1 MRPVRLEMDGFA
13 SFRSH
18 TVVDF
23 EGTDYF
29 ALTGPTG
36 SGKSTVIDGI
46 VFALYGTAPR
56 WGGANVV
63 RYALAPTVNRATV
76 RLVFDLGPQ
85 RYQVA
90 REVRR
95 SGKQLSQKSASLE
108 RLVASADESEG
119 EVLASDAVGVTMA
132 VEKLLGISLDEFC
145 KAVVLP
151 QGEFAEFLSATPT
164 ARQDILLKLLG
175 SQVYD
180 DVRAAAGERQQKA
193 HEHVVAHDAQLAE
206 LAAATP
212 EALAAAGTRC
222 DEIAALY
229 SAVQEQQAEL
239 VAARDSAKTAASELI
254 IHKTRRDLLDKVEV
268 PAGVAEFGQRAS
280 QLQTA
285 LAAAKEKDEHAAHAY
300 DAARAA
306 LEEAGDRS
314 ALERLQSLWK
324 RHDELELDLPRLVED
339 AAKASVAAEAAER
352 LLARAQEAW
361 QSAKDEVSDAE
372 RLVASTRD
380 DQRQLQEKRDSL
392 ANTVKPDGL
401 DDLSARLA
409 GATQALKEAEAAV
422 QRAEGDDAAA
432 RQEASSAGAEAP
444 LERRLELLDRWCQ
457 LQTDIEQTGSAQ
469 KAAGDKLTQL
479 LAQRERAEAAA
490 AAAEAELRSAQGR
503 QGAAELRAHLVV
515 GEDCPVC
522 TQRIAVLPPPL
533 DVDELERAE
542 AGQARA
548 SASLRDAQKALSKAE
563 AEGESTALA
572 LAGLLAQSES
582 LGVQLGAGAEGVDE
596 PSLRADLTSRLSAV
610 RVARE
615 RLDAAGARLLAARGD
630 RDAADQAERSL
641 AGEAA
646 RVRADL
652 REARESLL
660 RFGAPAV
667 DDTAPASGWDTL
679 LDWAAAEIATLDTT
693 NLPESLERVRDAELA
708 LERARIELG
717 AQDDARSAAQAEA
730 KTSTGLA
737 ARARAAHQG
746 AQSEQTGLTERL
758 ADAPP
763 LTEVEAQLTEWHRLA
778 DLEKSANLD
787 RQAARGAHED
797 AQTQRRAF
805 ETERQAALDDLRN
818 VRAQLVPLG
827 APALDESDLAAAW
840 HTLTEWADSATA
852 PAMAAVIEA
861 QSACDAAAAAVTDL
875 ENRLLEAAEAGDV
888 PSATADQVAP
898 NVAGALGRARH
909 ALELLEKQSARR
921 EEILLLRQEA
931 VRTRQVAELL
941 ATHLRSQR
949 FPRWLAGAALDVLVA
964 AASASLME
972 LSGGQFSLTHDDKE
986 FAVIDHAD
994 AEAQRSV
1001 RTLSGGETFQAS
1013 LALALALSGEFSSL
1027 SSTSSSLDSIF
1038 LDEGFGTLDADSLET
1053 VAETLERLAQGD
1065 RMVGVVTHVSSLA
1078 ERIPTRYLVSR
1089 NSRTSAV
1096 VREG

>member
-1 MRPVRLEMDGFA
+1 MRPVRLEMEGFA
-13 SFRSH
+13 SYRSR

-23 EGTDYF
+23 EGADYF

-108 RLVASADESEG
+108 RILDTGDESEG

-151 QGEFAEFLSATPT
+151 QGEFAEFLTATPA
-164 ARQDILLKLLG
+164 ARQEILLKLLG
-175 SQVYD
+175 SQIYEQ
-180 DVRAAAGERQQKA
+180 VRVAASERQQDA
-193 HEHVVAHDAQLAE
+193 HEHVVAHDAQLVE
-206 LAAATP
+206 LAGATP
-212 EALAAAGTRC
+212 DAVAAAGTRR

-229 SAVQEQQAEL
+229 SSVREQFAEL
-239 VAARDSAKTAASELI
+239 GATREAAKAAASEL
-254 IHKTRRDLLDKVEV
+254 RVCEARGDLLENVEV
-268 PAGVAEFGQRAS
+268 PAGVAEFGERATR
-280 QLQTA
+280 LQTA
-285 LAAAKEKDEHAAHAY
+285 LAAARLKDEQATRAY

-306 LEEAGDRS
+306 LDEAGDRGL
-314 ALERLQSLWK
+314 LERLQGWWK
-324 RHDELELDLPRLVED
+324 RYDELERDLPRLVEVAATATAAAD
-339 AAKASVAAEAAER
+339 AAENA
-352 LLARAQEAW
+352 LAQAQEAW
-361 QSAKDEVSDAE
+361 QSAKDEVGVAE

-380 DQRQLQEKRDSL
+380 HQLQLQENRDSL

-401 DDLSARLA
+401 DDLSTRLA
-409 GATQALKEAEAAV
+409 RATQALKEAEAAV

-432 RQEASSAGAEAP
+432 RREATSVGAEAP
-444 LERRLELLDRWCQ
+444 LERQLELLDRWCQ
-457 LQTDIEQTGSAQ
+457 LQTDIAQIRSAQ
-469 KAAGDKLTQL
+469 QAAGEKLTQL
-479 LAQRERAEAAA
+479 RAQRERAEAAA
-490 AAAEAELRSAQGR
+490 AAAEAELRSAQDR

-515 GEDCPVC
+515 GDDCPVC

-533 DVDELERAE
+533 GVDQLERAE
-542 AGQARA
+542 ASRSTTNAALG
-548 SASLRDAQKALSKAE
+548 DAQRALARAE
-563 AEGESTALA
+563 AEGESTASA
-572 LAGLLAQSES
+572 LTGLLAQSED
-582 LGVQLGAGAEGVDE
+582 LGVRLGAGEDGLDE
-596 PSLRADLTSRLSAV
+596 SSLRADLTNRLAAV
-610 RVARE
+610 REAKE
-615 RLDAAGARLLAARGD
+615 RLDVSGATLLAAREE
-630 RDAADQAERSL
+630 RDVAAREEQSL

-646 RVRADL
+646 RARADL
-652 REARESLL
+652 RSARESLL
-660 RFGAPAV
+660 PLGAPAV
-667 DDTAPASGWDTL
+667 DDADPASGWDSL
-679 LDWAAAEIATLDTT
+679 LDWAVSEITTLDIAA
-693 NLPESLERVRDAELA
+693 LPESLERMRAAEVA
-708 LERARIELG
+708 LDRARNGLRTR
-717 AQDDARSAAQAEA
+717 DDARDGAQEA
-730 KTSTGLA
+730 VKSSTELA
-737 ARARAAHQG
+737 TRERASHER
-746 AQSEQTGLTERL
+746 AQSEQNGLAERL

-763 LTEVEAQLTEWHRLA
+763 LTEVDSQLTEWQRLA
-778 DLEKSANLD
+778 DLEKSANQE
-787 RQAARGAHED
+787 RQAARVAHED
-797 AQTQRRAF
+797 AQERRSAF
-805 ETERQAALDDLRN
+805 ETERQAALNALRD

-827 APALDESDLAAAW
+827 APGLDESDLAAAW
-840 HTLTEWADSATA
+840 HVLTEWAETAT
-852 PAMAAVIEA
+852 
-861 QSACDAAAAAVTDL
+861 AAAAEAVTVARATRDTADANVSDL
-875 ENRLLEAAEAGDV
+875 ETQLLDAVETAGV
-888 PSATADQVAP
+888 LCATADHVVP
-898 NVAGALGRARH
+898 NVANALGQAGL

-921 EEILLLRQEA
+921 EGILLQRQEA
-931 VRTRQVAELL
+931 VRARHVAEML
-941 ATHLRSQR
+941 ANHLRSQR

-964 AASASLME
+964 AASESLME

-1027 SSTSSSLDSIF
+1027 SSAASRLDSIF

>member
-1 MRPVRLEMDGFA
+1 MRPVRLNMEGFA

-23 EGTDYF
+23 EGADYF

-76 RLVFDLGPQ
+76 NLVFDLGSE

-95 SGKQLSQKSASLE
+95 SGKQLSQRSASLE
-108 RLVASADESEG
+108 RIVDPADPSEV

-151 QGEFAEFLSATPT
+151 QGEFAEFLRATPT

-180 DVRAAAGERQQKA
+180 DVRAAAGERQQIA
-193 HEHVVAHDAQLAE
+193 HERVVAQDAQLVELADATPESVAAAAARRHE
-206 LAAATP
+206 LAAL
-212 EALAAAGTRC
+212 E
-222 DEIAALY
+222 
-229 SAVQEQQAEL
+229 SAVLEESAKL
-239 VAARDSAKTAASELI
+239 ATARDAAKAAASERGI
-254 IHKTRRDLLDKVEV
+254 REARSDLLEKVEV
-268 PAGVAEFGQRAS
+268 PAGVTEFGERAT
-280 QLQTA
+280 QLQAA
-285 LAAAKEKDEHAAHAY
+285 LAAAKVKDEQATRAY

-306 LEEAGDRS
+306 LDQAGDRS
-314 ALERLQSLWK
+314 ALERLQGWWK
-324 RHDELELDLPRLVED
+324 RHDELEHDLPGLAQD
-339 AAKASVAAEAAER
+339 AATAISAADAAEKA
-352 LLARAQEAW
+352 LVQAQEAW
-361 QSAKDEVSDAE
+361 QSTKEELGVAE
-372 RLVASTRD
+372 RSVASTRH
-380 DQRQLQEKRDSL
+380 DQRQLQEKRDCL
-392 ANTVKPDGL
+392 ANTVKPEGL
-401 DDLSARLA
+401 DDLSTRLA
-409 GATQALKEAEAAV
+409 GATWALKETETAV

-432 RQEASSAGAEAP
+432 RREATSVGAEAP
-444 LERRLELLDRWCQ
+444 LKRQLELLDRWCQ
-457 LQTDIEQTGSAQ
+457 LQTDITQTQSAQ
-469 KAAGDKLTQL
+469 EAAGERLVQL

-490 AAAEAELRSAQGR
+490 AAAEAELRSAQDR

-515 GEDCPVC
+515 GDDCPVC

-533 DVDELERAE
+533 GVDQLERAE
-542 AGQARA
+542 ANRSTTNAALGEAQRA
-548 SASLRDAQKALSKAE
+548 LVRAE
-563 AEGESTALA
+563 TESESTASA
-572 LAGLLAQSES
+572 LAGLLDQSEH
-582 LGVQLGAGAEGVDE
+582 LGVRLGAGEDDLNE
-596 PSLRADLTSRLSAV
+596 SSLRAELTSRLAAV
-610 RVARE
+610 RLAQE
-615 RLDAAGARLLAARGD
+615 RLDEAGATLIAAREE
-630 RDAADQAERSL
+630 RDAAASAEQSL
-641 AGEAA
+641 AGEA
-646 RVRADL
+646 VRARKDL
-652 REARESLL
+652 RSARESLL
-660 RFGAPAV
+660 PLGAPAV
-667 DDTAPASGWDTL
+667 DDADPASGWNSL
-679 LDWAAAEIATLDTT
+679 LDWAASEITTLDSTA
-693 NLPESLERVRDAELA
+693 LPESLESVRAAEAA
-708 LERARIELG
+708 LERARNGLRT
-717 AQDDARSAAQAEA
+717 QDDARGAAQGAA
-730 KTSTGLA
+730 KSSTELA
-737 ARARAAHQG
+737 TRERASYER
-746 AQSEQTGLTERL
+746 AQSEEKRL
-758 ADAPP
+758 AELLAHAPS
-763 LTEVEAQLTEWHRLA
+763 LADVDAQLREWQRLA
-778 DLEKSANLD
+778 DLERNANQE

-797 AQTQRRAF
+797 AQKQRTTF
-805 ETERQAALDDLRN
+805 ETERQAALEALRA

-840 HTLTEWADSATA
+840 HTLTEWAASATA
-852 PAMAAVIEA
+852 AAVAAVIEA
-861 QSACDAAAAAVTDL
+861 QSACDAAAAAVTAL
-875 ENRLLEAAEAGDV
+875 ETRLLETAEAGDV
-888 PSATADQVAP
+888 QCTTTDQVVP
-898 NVAGALGRARH
+898 NVAGALGQARH

-921 EEILLLRQEA
+921 EEILLQRKEA
-931 VRTRQVAELL
+931 VRTQQVAELL

-964 AASASLME
+964 AASESLME

-1027 SSTSSSLDSIF
+1027 SSASSRLDSIF

-1053 VAETLERLAQGD
+1053 VAETLERLAHSD

-1089 NSRTSAV
+1089 NSRTSTV